1 MHRVVIAGGGVAA
14 LEGALALREQA
25 EERIELV
32 LLTPT
37 ERFVYRP
44 MAVTEPFNLRAP
56 YDFPLAELAH
66 EIGARLVPQRL
77 VSVEPARR
85 LAQTDGSEDIAYDAL
100 VLACGA
106 QTRPGLEGAYT
117 FDPGYGP
124 QLVAGLLQDLD
135 SRTVRG
141 VAFAMPTGPTWALPL
156 YELALLT
163 AHHVA
168 EHQLGNVALTLV
180 TPEEAPLG
188 IFGQEASTTVAAL
201 LAEKGIGLQT
211 GRHSVSFE
219 NGVLHL
225 GPDGVVEADRVV
237 TLPRLA
243 GTPIGGI
250 PQTADLFI
258 RTDAYGRLLG
268 LPDVYAAG
276 DITAFPVKQGGIAA
290 DQAVAAAQH
299 IAAAAGAP
307 VEPKPFDPILHGLLL
322 TGSTSRFLR
331 APLAGG
337 HGEES
342 EVASEPLWWPP
353 GKISGH
359 YLPHYL
365 ARRQS
370 RAQ

>member
-1 MHRVVIAGGGVAA
+1 VKRVVIGGGGVAA
-14 LEGALALREQA
+14 LEGALALRELA
-25 EERIELV
+25 EEGVELV
-32 LLTPT
+32 LLTPA

-44 MAVTEPFNLRAP
+44 MAVTEPFDLQAP
-56 YDFPLAELAH
+56 YDFPLVDIARDV
-66 EIGARLVPQRL
+66 GARLVSERL
-77 VSVEPARR
+77 VSVDPDIR
-85 LAQTDGSEDIAYDAL
+85 LARTDGSNDIPYDAL

-106 QTRPGLEGAYT
+106 QMRAGLEGAYT
-117 FDPGYGP
+117 FEPGHGP
-124 QLVAGLLQDLD
+124 RLIAGLLQDLD
-135 SRTVRG
+135 SRSVRS

-168 EHQLGNVALTLV
+168 KHQLADVALTLI

-188 IFGQEASTTVAAL
+188 IFGQDAATMAAGL
-201 LAEKGIGLQT
+201 LAENGISLQT
-211 GRHSVSFE
+211 GKHSLSFE
-219 NGVLHL
+219 NGVVRL
-225 GPDGVVEADRVV
+225 GPEGLVEADRVV

-243 GTPIGGI
+243 GTQIDGI
-250 PQTADLFI
+250 PQTADLFVW
-258 RTDAYGRLLG
+258 TDAYGRVRDLR
-268 LPDVYAAG
+268 DVYAAG

-307 VEPKPFDPILHGLLL
+307 VEPEPFDPVLHGLLL
-322 TGSTSRFLR
+322 TGSTPRFLR
-331 APLAGG
+331 TPLAGG
-337 HGEES
+337 RGPES

-359 YLPHYL
+359 YLPNYL

-370 RAQ
+370 RA